1 MTSIEFASTEFTR
14 EMIKLGEDVD
24 AVNQMV
30 LDCAKTTTMS
40 DDEVIEMIHETI
52 WYILGIQKRI
62 DKLLDSATRTMP
74 VIELIPYRFNMTMM
88 RRHLEKIAESLLK
101 SMPMQTI
108 PS

>member
-1 MTSIEFASTEFTR
+1 MVMTSIEFAR
-14 EMIKLGEDVD
+14 ETMKLSEDVD

-30 LDCAKTTTMS
+30 MDCTKSSMMS
-40 DDEVIEMIHETI
+40 DEKVVEMIHETI
-52 WYILGIQKRI
+52 WYILGVQKRI

-88 RRHLEKIAESLLK
+88 RRHLENLAESLLK
-101 SMPMQTI
+101 SMPMQPI

>member
-1 MTSIEFASTEFTR
+1 MTSIEFAR
-14 EMIKLGEDVD
+14 ETIKLSEDVD

-30 LDCAKTTTMS
+30 MDCTKSSMMS
-40 DDEVIEMIHETI
+40 DEKVIEMIHETI
-52 WYILGIQKRI
+52 WYILGVQKRI

-88 RRHLEKIAESLLK
+88 RRHLENLAESLLK

>member
-1 MTSIEFASTEFTR
+1 MTSIEFAR
-14 EMIKLGEDVD
+14 ETIKLSEDVD

-30 LDCAKTTTMS
+30 TDCTKSSMMS
-40 DDEVIEMIHETI
+40 DEKVIEMIHETI
-52 WYILGIQKRI
+52 WYILGVQKRI

-88 RRHLEKIAESLLK
+88 RRHLENLAESLLK
-101 SMPMQTI
+101 SMPLQPM